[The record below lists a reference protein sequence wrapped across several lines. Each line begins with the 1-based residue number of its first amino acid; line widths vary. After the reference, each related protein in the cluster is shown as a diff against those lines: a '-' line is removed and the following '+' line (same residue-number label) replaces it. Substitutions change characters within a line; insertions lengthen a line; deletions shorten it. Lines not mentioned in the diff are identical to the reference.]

1 MTLILLRRN
10 KTFLGN
16 KVLSRVEFKSIST
29 SQPRAIHPLITL
41 FAKPISR
48 IAGAVLGRSV
58 RVWWKKLPQNQKD
71 ALKTQALRFRWLAI
85 PSIALVT
92 ILPTYGY
99 YSVSKK
105 RLDSMLSDSKS
116 INIKVLSL
124 IIIPLQN

>member
-1 MTLILLRRN
+1 MTLILLQRN

-16 KVLSRVEFKSIST
+16 KFLSRVEFKSIST
-29 SQPRAIHPLITL
+29 TQPRAIHPLITL

-58 RVWWKKLPQNQKD
+58 RVWWKKLPQNRKD
-71 ALKTQALRFRWLAI
+71 ALKTQALKFRWLAI
-85 PSIALVT
+85 PSTALVA

-105 RLDSMLSDSKS
+105 DW
-116 INIKVLSL
+116 KVSFLTVKE
-124 IIIPLQN
+124 